1 MKTKL
6 IGGLLT
12 AICSVS
18 QAYFTPY
25 ELIMAASCNHHLNPA
40 FYNQEFTHQYGKPF
54 KHEGEALWF
63 HASGELYGS
72 PIREVFVST
81 SREYHFVGLVLE
93 DSPPIIIER
102 MKTSRVIP
110 TNVFNVGANGWVGAD
125 NRQIMWHAGKFTKI
139 FCMSGFMRSIER

>member
-1 MKTKL
+1 MSCA
-6 IGGLLT
+6 IIALLQR
-12 AICSVS
+12 S
-18 QAYFTPY
+18 YLTPT
-25 ELIMAASCNHHLNPA
+25 ELIAAASCTHHLNPS
-40 FYNQEFTHQYGKPF
+40 FYNQEFRQQYGLPY

-81 SREYHFVGLVLE
+81 SRDYHFVGIVVE
-93 DSPPIIIER
+93 DPPPTIIER
-102 MKTSRVIP
+102 MKTSRVLP

-125 NRQIMWHAGKFTKI
+125 NRQIMWHAGRYTKI